1 MNLFQLK
8 EKLVKA
14 CDVLESADLD
24 LSSIK
29 VEFDINIQQIDS
41 FGLVNE
47 VNEVTKISYNLLDD
61 GGTVKITIE

>member
-1 MNLFQLK
+1 MNLFTLK

-41 FGLVNE
+41 FGLA
-47 VNEVTKISYNLLDD
+47 NEVTKISYNLLDD